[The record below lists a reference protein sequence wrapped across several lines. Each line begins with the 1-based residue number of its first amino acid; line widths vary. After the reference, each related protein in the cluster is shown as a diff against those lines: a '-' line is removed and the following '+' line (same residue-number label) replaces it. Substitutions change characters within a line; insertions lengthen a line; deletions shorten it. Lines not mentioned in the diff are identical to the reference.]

1 MALLS
6 MLSAASDRTLRLS
19 ATGAWHHLQVV
30 EQADN
35 PAATSRLTSA
45 VEWAGYLALAPLV
58 LCLAALVLLPGYAAH
73 ELAQRAAIAWGAL
86 LLVFGAA
93 LHLGGVLR
101 RPAGAPAER
110 TAWVLALLPLGC
122 AAILL
127 GGERALA
134 LLVVAHG
141 GLWLYEHRVL
151 GPTLPPFYLALRRQ
165 LAFAICTLL
174 ALTMFLSDSAGL
186 G

>member
-1 MALLS
+1 
-6 MLSAASDRTLRLS
+6 MLSAASDRTLRLTK
-19 ATGAWHHLQVV
+19 TGAWHHLRTV
-30 EQADN
+30 EQADH
-35 PAATSRLTSA
+35 PAVTHRLVSA
-45 VEWAGYLALAPLV
+45 VEWAGYLGIIPLV
-58 LCLAALVLLPGYAAH
+58 VCLAALVLLPGYAAR
-73 ELAQRAAIAWGAL
+73 ELAQRGAIAWAAVL
-86 LLVFGAA
+86 LAFGAA
-93 LHLGGVLR
+93 VHLGGALG
-101 RPAGAPAER
+101 RPAGPAAR
-110 TAWVLALLPLGC
+110 GIGWTLTALPLGC
-122 AAILL
+122 AAVLI

-151 GPTLPPFYLALRRQ
+151 GTTLPPFYLALRRQ